1 MDLLKGLNS
10 LVTQRKELG
19 YPSSTGFIPLGGR
32 WVMLTENYSTYID
45 KGYKALP
52 ALYGIV
58 DHICEKVSDAPSE
71 LFIVKDVKKAR
82 GVQTML
88 KSAKTPEH
96 FFKARMLQI
105 KAFDKIEGEHP
116 FYKLMD
122 KPNAI
127 TPTEKSFKHMRTG
140 YLALTGNSY
149 AYSAVPG
156 IGANASI
163 PLEWWIIPS
172 PTCQPIAGDNMNPL
186 QGYKVS
192 YYEPDTVP
200 PERMQHVKLS
210 NFISNFSS
218 LDEMLVGMSPV
229 KPLISTITQLS
240 DAFKAN
246 GTAFQNMAPAGV
258 LNGDPRQGTEGLT
271 EEQGGQLQDGFLQR
285 HTGMANWKKIMVSPA
300 RLHWTQI
307 GFSPVD
313 MQILEFMDKAEEQ
326 IAKVYHYP
334 LGLLNAQGEV
344 ANESINTRRMLTDA
358 VMPYIRRFDDA
369 DTQCVREW
377 YNNPNLVVMT
387 DLQYY
392 TELQEDMQKVVM
404 WLKDAYWLSMEEK
417 RLVMDYEEQ
426 VRASDTVL
434 IPSNLMTMDELRAG
448 NLDGGENEEL

>member
-1 MDLLKGLNS
+1 MDLLKGLTGLIS
-10 LVTQRKELG
+10 RKELG
-19 YPSSTGFIPLGGR
+19 YPSTTGFIPLGGR

-45 KGYKALP
+45 SGFKALP

-71 LFIVKDVKKAR
+71 LYQVKDLKKAR
-82 GVQTML
+82 GVATML
-88 KSAKTPEH
+88 KSARTPEQ

-105 KAFDKIEGEHP
+105 KAFDKVEDQHP

-122 KPNAI
+122 SPNPI
-127 TPTEKSFKHMRTG
+127 TPTEKAFKHMRTG

-149 AYSAVPG
+149 SYSAVPG
-156 IGANASI
+156 MGPNATI
-163 PLEWWIIPS
+163 PRELWIVPS
-172 PTCQPIAGDNMNPL
+172 PTCQPIAGDNQNPIE
-186 QGYKVS
+186 GYKVS
-192 YYEPDTVP
+192 YYEPDTIL

-218 LDEMLVGMSPV
+218 LDEMLVGTSPV
-229 KPLISTITQLS
+229 KPLISTITQLN

-258 LNGDPRQGTEGLT
+258 LNGDPKPGVDPLSEA
-271 EEQGGQLQDGFLQR
+271 QGGQLQDGFLQR
-285 HTGMANWKKIMVSPA
+285 HTGAANWKKILVSPA

-334 LGLLNAQGEV
+334 LGLLNSKGEV
-344 ANESINTRRMLTDA
+344 ANESINSRRMITDA

-369 DTQCVREW
+369 DTQSVRSW
-377 YNNPNLVVMT
+377 YNNQNLVVMT

-392 TELQEDMQKVVM
+392 TELQEDMAKVVQ
-404 WLKDAYWLSMEEK
+404 WLKDAYWLSMQEK
-417 RLVMDYEEQ
+417 RKVMDYEEQ
-426 VRASDTVL
+426 VRSGDTVL
-434 IPSNLMTMDELRAG
+434 VPSNLMDITELTMP
-448 NLDGGENEEL
+448 NLDGGDSESL